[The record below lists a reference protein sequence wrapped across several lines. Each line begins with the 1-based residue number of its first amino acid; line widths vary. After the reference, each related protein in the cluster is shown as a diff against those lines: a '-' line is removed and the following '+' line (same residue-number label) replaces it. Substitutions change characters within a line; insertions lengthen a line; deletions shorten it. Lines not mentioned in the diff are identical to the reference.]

1 MPSNS
6 QRNKKKVFRVGTSGK
21 MRIAYKDQKPG
32 KVRCGVSKKMVHGVP
47 HAKGKAGL
55 ARLSKTQKRPSVLLG
70 SKLAIGARD
79 VVVEEAIKTKYGVK
93 SLDHVDLRL
102 KKYVNEALNRIE

>member
-6 QRNKKKVFRVGTSGK
+6 QRNQKKVFRVGTSGK
-21 MRIAYKDQKPG
+21 ARIAYKDGKPG
-32 KVRCGVSKKMVHGVP
+32 KIRGALNGKMVHGVP
-47 HAKGKAGL
+47 HSTKKSKI
-55 ARLSKTQKRPSVLLG
+55 ARLSKSQKGPSVLLG
-70 SKLAIGARD
+70 SKLDIKNRD
-79 VVVEEAIKTKYGVK
+79 IVVEEAIKTKYGVK